1 MDSLNIMKNKHLE
14 VFKEL
19 ARLLDYFP
27 SESDDYDFLK
37 IILERRLKNLDEN
50 NGDYFVPDRIS
61 RKTIYAI
68 FHKKSLDAVDSR
80 DANKEVK
87 VDKLRQLLDEFVKRQ
102 IDSKSNFRTIGFRPI
117 LEFEKS
123 VGGRGKD
130 SLLWLNIAE
139 YHFEEQ
145 SDEIDSATEIAND
158 IFKINYSR
166 KNIDEI
172 KPSVFTKIIFT
183 NNELKMRSI
192 KGIAVMLFFMSGLLV
207 EFLLLVFAFIVFL
220 LIRDLKTLKLWELL
234 VFCSFIPMA
243 YLSWVG
249 LFRPLHN
256 LLTHRIIK
264 APELFLNANI
274 DNADIEMYKGKDGY
288 KVARVTEFIAT
299 CPICSAPIELADG
312 KPDQKAPLV
321 GRCREAPHA
330 HVYSFDRVTLK
341 GYFLGHEG
349 YLQDNLTPYKTR

>member
-1 MDSLNIMKNKHLE
+1 MKNKYLE

-19 ARLLDYFP
+19 ARLLDFYP
-27 SESDDYDFLK
+27 SESNDYDFLK

-50 NGDYFVPDRIS
+50 NGDCFVPDRIS

-145 SDEIDSATEIAND
+145 SDEIDSAAEIAND

-172 KPSVFTKIIFT
+172 KPSLFTKIIFT

-192 KGIAVMLFFMSGLLV
+192 K
-207 EFLLLVFAFIVFL
+207 
-220 LIRDLKTLKLWELL
+220 
-234 VFCSFIPMA
+234 
-243 YLSWVG
+243 
-249 LFRPLHN
+249 
-256 LLTHRIIK
+256 
-264 APELFLNANI
+264 
-274 DNADIEMYKGKDGY
+274 
-288 KVARVTEFIAT
+288 
-299 CPICSAPIELADG
+299 
-312 KPDQKAPLV
+312 
-321 GRCREAPHA
+321 
-330 HVYSFDRVTLK
+330 VY
-341 GYFLGHEG
+341 
-349 YLQDNLTPYKTR
+349 